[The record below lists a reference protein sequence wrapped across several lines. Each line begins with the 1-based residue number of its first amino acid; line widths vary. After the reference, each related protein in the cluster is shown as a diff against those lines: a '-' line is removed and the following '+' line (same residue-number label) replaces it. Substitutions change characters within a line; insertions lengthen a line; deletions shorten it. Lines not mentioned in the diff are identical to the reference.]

1 MNGTLLTYWFF
12 LKGRWPIF
20 PPSLLRGIK
29 RGSKHKHWQ
38 MKWSLTLEN
47 HCLTTERCV
56 SGGERQRL
64 WPGES
69 AGCRLPENWVT
80 PTTPKRIPSIFDP
93 RKGSLASRIPQKVM
107 REASC
112 HMILFLSHFNKGL
125 SEIPKSLK
133 TFTLITITNIHGV
146 FTLW

>member
-1 MNGTLLTYWFF
+1 
-12 LKGRWPIF
+12 
-20 PPSLLRGIK
+20 
-29 RGSKHKHWQ
+29 

-80 PTTPKRIPSIFDP
+80 PTALERIPSTCDP
-93 RKGSLASRIPQKVM
+93 GKGSLASRIPGKVM
-107 REASC
+107 RQASC
-112 HMILFLSHFNKGL
+112 HMILFLSHFNDSK
-125 SEIPKSLK
+125 IMK
-133 TFTLITITNIHGV
+133 TFTHNNHNKY
-146 FTLW
+146 LWSLYSVIGIDSIICFNLHRKPGMLVYYYYPYFMDEKTEAGSV